1 MAVVGIFGAKGG
13 SGASLVATNLS
24 LSLARWSECLL
35 VDLHPTL
42 GYDDLLLNLQ
52 PERSWLDLLPVAREL
67 TDRHLELAVAAHP
80 SKLQVLAAGDRHH
93 SPVDLGQLDAL
104 LKALADRYA
113 WLVLDLPVG
122 CELLGEPAKAI
133 SDVLLLVATP
143 DPPALR
149 AARRIVE
156 HMPKEARSRTGL
168 VLNQIGSQHPAH
180 PASVASS
187 LGLTLL
193 AGVPPDPSAV
203 AMQVNFGRAC
213 VDDGGSLL
221 GRAIHGLAIRLETA
235 RKKGQLGILERS
247 ERPEAAQPLP
257 EESS

>member
-1 MAVVGIFGAKGG
+1 
-13 SGASLVATNLS
+13 
-24 LSLARWSECLL
+24 
-35 VDLHPTL
+35 
-42 GYDDLLLNLQ
+42 
-52 PERSWLDLLPVAREL
+52 
-67 TDRHLELAVAAHP
+67 
-80 SKLQVLAAGDRHH
+80 
-93 SPVDLGQLDAL
+93 
-104 LKALADRYA
+104 
-113 WLVLDLPVG
+113 
-122 CELLGEPAKAI
+122 
-133 SDVLLLVATP
+133 
-143 DPPALR
+143 
-149 AARRIVE
+149 
-156 HMPKEARSRTGL
+156 MPKEARSRTGL

-213 VDDGGSLL
+213 VDDGVSLL